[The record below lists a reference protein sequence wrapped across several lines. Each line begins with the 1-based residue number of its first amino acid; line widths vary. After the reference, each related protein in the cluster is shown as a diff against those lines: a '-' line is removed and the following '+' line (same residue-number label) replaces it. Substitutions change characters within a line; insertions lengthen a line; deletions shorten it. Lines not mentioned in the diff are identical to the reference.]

1 MDISKV
7 KLNPIAIKNY
17 LFEIGLINSIKSNQI
32 TIKIGDKQSL
42 ETHINL
48 YLGKDEKD
56 CIGDVYR
63 SIVDGKIYLMGKE
76 VASWED
82 VKKVI
87 NF

>member
-1 MDISKV
+1 MDITKV

-48 YLGKDEKD
+48 YLNIGEKD
-56 CIGDVYR
+56 YIGDVYR
-63 SIVDGKIYLMGKE
+63 SVVDGKIYLMGKE
-76 VASWED
+76 VSSWED

-87 NF
+87 N

>member
-1 MDISKV
+1 MDINKV

-17 LFEIGLINSIKSNQI
+17 LFEIGLINSIKSNQM

-48 YLGKDEKD
+48 YLGTDEKD
-56 CIGDVYR
+56 YIGDVYR

-76 VASWED
+76 VNSWED

-87 NF
+87 K

>member
-1 MDISKV
+1 MDTTKV

-17 LFEIGLINSIKSNQI
+17 LFEIGLINSIKSNQM

-48 YLGKDEKD
+48 YLDTDEKD

-63 SIVDGKIYLMGKE
+63 SIIDGKIYLMGKE
-76 VASWED
+76 VNSWED

-87 NF
+87 N